1 MIIELGTI
9 EVTAILIIHH
19 NTYDDL
25 VRLLEA
31 LHGAPLR
38 RTLVVDN
45 ASHDRRL
52 DLLPTRFPSVEILP
66 LEENIG
72 YSAAVNAGRR
82 HLGVERILLLNADIV
97 ISPGQVSALERI
109 ATAASR

>member
-1 MIIELGTI
+1 MINKRGATELTS
-9 EVTAILIIHH
+9 ILIIHH

-31 LHGAPLR
+31 LHGSPLR

-52 DLLPTRFPSVEILP
+52 DLLPTQFPSVEILS
-66 LEENIG
+66 LEENLG
-72 YSAAVNAGRR
+72 YSAAVNAAG
-82 HLGVERILLLNADIV
+82 NA
-97 ISPGQVSALERI
+97 SAGS
-109 ATAASR
+109 ASCY